1 MTLISA
7 MLPLPQTLKV
17 AINTVKKEKE
27 KARADK
33 TGMRK
38 KQEEE
43 KEETT
48 TVAAKLPT
56 HPLLNIHLLFPGS
69 ICLYFCLAT
78 TTTATKNNSLPTL

>member
-1 MTLISA
+1 MTLTLTSA

-38 KQEEE
+38 KEEEEEQEEE

-56 HPLLNIHLLFPGS
+56 HPLLNIYIFAVPW
-69 ICLYFCLAT
+69 
-78 TTTATKNNSLPTL
+78 